1 MAKKALGGGVSYQVL
16 VEAGERRPRRREWA
30 RVASEAVQTA
40 GEAGL
45 VTDQQARQLS
55 RGLRRPRISEQIRAA
70 FVGELEPAQLESADN
85 GHGKIDFDSIIELL
99 IGFFPK
105 LAKFKKFAGLFRE
118 IMGLKS

>member
-1 MAKKALGGGVSYQVL
+1 MAKKAM
-16 VEAGERRPRRREWA
+16 AGDRRRRRREWVA
-30 RVASEAVQTA
+30 VASEAVQTA

-55 RGLRRPRISEQIRAA
+55 RGLRRPVVSERIRSA
-70 FVGELEPAQLESADN
+70 FIGELQPGQLN
-85 GHGKIDFDSIIELL
+85 GAEHPSGKFDFDVLIELL

-105 LAKFKKFAGLFRE
+105 MLRQKKFADLVRD

>member
-1 MAKKALGGGVSYQVL
+1 MAKKAM
-16 VEAGERRPRRREWA
+16 AGERRRRRREWVA
-30 RVASEAVQTA
+30 VASEAVQTA

-55 RGLRRPRISEQIRAA
+55 RGLRQPRFSEQIRAA
-70 FVGELEPAQLESADN
+70 FVGELEPAQLDSAVHT
-85 GHGKIDFDSIIELL
+85 GGKIDFDSIIELL

-105 LAKFKKFAGLFRE
+105 LAKWKKFAGLFRE

>member
-1 MAKKALGGGVSYQVL
+1 MAKKAM
-16 VEAGERRPRRREWA
+16 AGDRRKRRREWV

-85 GHGKIDFDSIIELL
+85 GQGKIDFDSIIELL
-99 IGFFPK
+99 IEFFPK
-105 LAKFKKFAGLFRE
+105 LTKFKKFAGLFRE

>member
-1 MAKKALGGGVSYQVL
+1 VAKKAM
-16 VEAGERRPRRREWA
+16 AGERRRRRREWVA
-30 RVASEAVQTA
+30 VASEAVQTA

-55 RGLRRPRISEQIRAA
+55 RGLRQPRFSEQIRAA
-70 FVGELEPAQLESADN
+70 FVGELEPAQLDSAVHT
-85 GHGKIDFDSIIELL
+85 GGKIDFDSIIELL

-105 LAKFKKFAGLFRE
+105 LAKWKKFAGLFRE

>member
-1 MAKKALGGGVSYQVL
+1 MAKKAM
-16 VEAGERRPRRREWA
+16 AGQRRKRRREWVA
-30 RVASEAVQTA
+30 VASEAVQTA

-55 RGLRRPRISEQIRAA
+55 RGLRRPRFSEQIRAA
-70 FVGELEPAQLESADN
+70 FVGELEAAQLDSAV
-85 GHGKIDFDSIIELL
+85 HETGKIDFDSIIELL

-105 LAKFKKFAGLFRE
+105 LVKWKKFATLFRE

>member
-1 MAKKALGGGVSYQVL
+1 MAKKLM
-16 VEAGERRPRRREWA
+16 AGQRRKRRREWVAVA
-30 RVASEAVQTA
+30 REAVQTA
-40 GEAGL
+40 GEAKL

-85 GHGKIDFDSIIELL
+85 GQGKIDFDSIIELL

-105 LAKFKKFAGLFRE
+105 LARFKKFAGLFRE

>member
-1 MAKKALGGGVSYQVL
+1 MAKKAM
-16 VEAGERRPRRREWA
+16 AGQRRKRRREWVA
-30 RVASEAVQTA
+30 VASEAVQTA

-70 FVGELEPAQLESADN
+70 FVGELQPDQLDSAV
-85 GHGKIDFDSIIELL
+85 HETGKIDFDALIEVL
-99 IGFFPK
+99 IGFFPR
-105 LAKFKKFAGLFRE
+105 LAKWKKFATLFRE

>member
-1 MAKKALGGGVSYQVL
+1 
-16 VEAGERRPRRREWA
+16 
-30 RVASEAVQTA
+30 VQTA

-55 RGLRRPRISEQIRAA
+55 RALRQTRISEQIRAA
-70 FVGELEPAQLESADN
+70 FVGELESAQLESADN
-85 GHGKIDFDSIIELL
+85 GQGKIDFDSIIELL

-105 LAKFKKFAGLFRE
+105 LAKWKKFAGLFRE

>member
-1 MAKKALGGGVSYQVL
+1 MAKQAM
-16 VEAGERRPRRREWA
+16 AGERRRRRREWV

-40 GEAGL
+40 GESGL

-55 RGLRRPRISEQIRAA
+55 RALRQTRFSEQIRAA
-70 FVGELEPAQLESADN
+70 FVGELESAQLESADN
-85 GHGKIDFDSIIELL
+85 GQGKIDFDALIEVL

-105 LAKFKKFAGLFRE
+105 LAKWKKFAGLFRE